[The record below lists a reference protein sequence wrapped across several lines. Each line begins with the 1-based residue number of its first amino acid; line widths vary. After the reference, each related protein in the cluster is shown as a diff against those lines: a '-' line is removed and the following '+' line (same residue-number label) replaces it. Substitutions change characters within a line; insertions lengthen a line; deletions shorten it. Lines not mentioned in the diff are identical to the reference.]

1 MTKKERNEIVKWAST
16 LTDEELKG
24 EYYDAVYDTL
34 GSQTEEMYERGYD
47 IQDIIER
54 EKFEK
59 WLEQRCDLIE
69 VLCYERGI
77 KLWEEYAQRNK
88 DEKEVETNEL

>member
-1 MTKKERNEIVKWAST
+1 MTKKERNEIIKWAST
-16 LTDEELKG
+16 LMDEELKG
-24 EYYDAVYDTL
+24 EYYNAVYDTL

-59 WLEQRCDLIE
+59 WLWQRCKLIE
-69 VLCYERGI
+69 ELCCKRGI
-77 KLWEEYAQRNK
+77 KLWEKQEGTDVSN
-88 DEKEVETNEL
+88 ET